1 MDTLENEITA
11 LREVVEELKEERR
24 PKIIWAIWKYE
35 CAYYLLVNLY
45 HTYEDAE
52 KYLVDMYGS
61 LENATNYGYSISK
74 VNIL

>member
-24 PKIIWAIWKYE
+24 PKIIWAIWRY
-35 CAYYLLVNLY
+35 APPYYLIVDLY
-45 HTYEDAE
+45 YENEDAE